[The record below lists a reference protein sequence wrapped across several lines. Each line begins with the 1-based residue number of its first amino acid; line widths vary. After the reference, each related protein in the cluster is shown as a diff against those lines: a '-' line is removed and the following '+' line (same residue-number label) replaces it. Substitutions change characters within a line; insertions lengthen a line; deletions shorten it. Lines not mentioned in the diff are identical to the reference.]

1 MATKLETL
9 PSAQPQVVPSIP
21 SEGLIRVSQLLAF
34 GSRKGSTPI
43 LPISRATM
51 YTWIREGKMPAPIRI
66 GAMVC
71 WPAPQL
77 RSWLE
82 ALSAGSQGDLVTPQG
97 EL

>member
-1 MATKLETL
+1 MAIKLEVI
-9 PSAQPQVVPSIP
+9 PSAAVPSIP
-21 SEGLIRVSQLLAF
+21 SEGLVRVSQLLAF

-77 RSWLE
+77 RAWLQD
-82 ALSAGSQGDLVTPQG
+82 LSAGSQSAPVAAQG